1 MVTRFEIWKEIDQE
15 FKEAL
20 SPATKAFQCGCGK
33 PDCWL
38 GRVRPLREHLAEVY
52 KIANLC
58 IHEDIVSSAA
68 SNTESSWDGVAYHIQ
83 MAASLDGLKA
93 DTAYTDDS
101 GSYLYCDSVDDFENA
116 HSESA
121 SKYMAALIIFNF
133 LWSAYE
139 LAVKCSPGAG
149 DRGKTG
155 ARARDYIGGM
165 HVNILKMPL
174 FPHLLELAIAH
185 CRRAGDPDNSGIAVE
200 LKKLEAKYPKGTP
213 DCVGLRAGEY
223 LRMFRNHIAHGA
235 DKVPYPDDWGWG
247 DDGCDPIFK
256 IYRLYGASRLILLNI
271 QLMLLASVEKPSD
284 CLPDWEYIDKA
295 YNGKT
300 PEELLL
306 GAHLVRA

>member
-15 FKEAL
+15 FREAL
-20 SPATKAFQCGCGK
+20 SPADQAFQCGCGK

-52 KIANLC
+52 RIANLC
-58 IHEDIVSSAA
+58 IHEDIVSFAA

-83 MAASLDGLKA
+83 MAASLDGVKA

-101 GSYLYCDSVDDFENA
+101 ESYLYCDSVDDFENA

-121 SKYMAALIIFNF
+121 SKYMAALIVFNF

-155 ARARDYIGGM
+155 ARARDFIGGM
-165 HVNILKMPL
+165 QVNIQKMQL
-174 FPHLLELAIAH
+174 FPHLLELAIAQ
-185 CRRAGDPDNSGIAVE
+185 CRRAGDPDDSEIAVE
-200 LKKLEAKYPKGTP
+200 LKKLDVKYPKGDP

-235 DKVPYPDDWGWG
+235 DKVPYPDDWGWMNEEAN
-247 DDGCDPIFK
+247 PIFK
-256 IYRLYGASRLILLNI
+256 IYRFYGASRLLLLSI
-271 QLMLLASVEKPSD
+271 QLMLLASVKNPAD
-284 CLPDWEYIDKA
+284 FLPDYECDEKDLF
-295 YNGKT
+295 GVT
-300 PEELLL
+300 LEDLLL
-306 GAHLVRA
+306 GAHLVKA